1 MNEKVETNNLQLQK
15 VTLLVSMHDYD
26 PDDLDAGEWLFNVLS
41 ICAMPKNET
50 GQPHAKSFTRSE
62 QVPPFWQIT
71 CGIKHTDQ

>member
-41 ICAMPKNET
+41 ICAMPKNKT
-50 GQPHAKSFTRSE
+50 GHFAAKAFFKSAQLLKVENCDVVVSN
-62 QVPPFWQIT
+62 
-71 CGIKHTDQ
+71 GL

>member
-50 GQPHAKSFTRSE
+50 GHFAAKEFFKSAQLLSV
-62 QVPPFWQIT
+62 QNCDVVVSN
-71 CGIKHTDQ
+71 GL